1 MSLLKSACNV
11 LGENYN
17 VLQKCS
23 SKAQT
28 KIRSIFLILMIPAFI
43 WFVTGYLTA
52 SSVFGY
58 GIFASS
64 FTGIIFAAIVLII
77 DITFLSVKGNWLV
90 FYRFIIVALSCI
102 LNTLLFDTIVFGDD
116 FKALE
121 NRMHIEELRTTYQ
134 TSVRSDSLQLVNLNE
149 QLKLSG
155 ANTDMARKD
164 FTSEADGTG
173 GSGVRGMSKIALGKK
188 GVYDQLKQNHDR
200 ISYEVNALSGKLRE
214 GEERYIEAHK
224 EDRIGIQLRIRAMLE
239 HLFGNGLSINQLF
252 PGICLLLIAM
262 LEFSPLIVK
271 TKMKET
277 DYDVWKENQEKKSQD
292 SMRLELL
299 RLQRMHQRATNYQ
312 PADIIALKSLDQIKS
327 NIKSSF

>member
-1 MSLLKSACNV
+1 
-11 LGENYN
+11 
-17 VLQKCS
+17 
-23 SKAQT
+23 
-28 KIRSIFLILMIPAFI
+28 MIPAFI
-43 WFVTGYLTA
+43 WFLTGYLTA

-64 FTGIIFAAIVLII
+64 LTGIIFAAIVLII

-121 NRMHIEELRTTYQ
+121 DKMHIEELLTTYQ
-134 TSVRSDSLQLVNLNE
+134 TSVRSDSIQLAKLND

-155 ANTDMARKD
+155 ANTDIARKD
-164 FTSEADGTG
+164 FISEADGTG
-173 GSGVRGMSKIALGKK
+173 GSGVKGMSKIALGKK
-188 GVYDQLKQNHDR
+188 DVYNELKQTHEK
-200 ISYEVNALSGKLRE
+200 ISMDVNALNGKLRD
-214 GEERYIEAHK
+214 GEERYIQDHK
-224 EDRIGIQLRIRAMLE
+224 DDRIGIQLRIKAMLE

-252 PGICLLLIAM
+252 PGICLLLIAL

-277 DYDVWKENQEKKSQD
+277 DYDVWKDNQEKKSQD

-299 RLQRMHQRATNYQ
+299 RLQRMQQRAANYQ
-312 PADIIALKSLDQIKS
+312 PADILALKSLDQIRSK
-327 NIKSSF
+327 K